1 MTIPLMEHTTT
12 VLVCAYD
19 SNIVHA
25 THRPPSERPCGD
37 TGQKAFCPVSPSMQR
52 RYPDGCRLKTVVS
65 PTDLPERQHQIGAA
79 AIDGIQTLLTGR
91 YGRLS

>member
-1 MTIPLMEHTTT
+1 
-12 VLVCAYD
+12 
-19 SNIVHA
+19 
-25 THRPPSERPCGD
+25 
-37 TGQKAFCPVSPSMQR
+37 MQR
-52 RYPDGCRLKTVVS
+52 RNPEGCRLKTVVS